1 MGKFTQKWFDRKW
14 VKMVWWVDGAVGG
27 LFFGGEEDVVCLVV
41 DADDVGAEEIH
52 A

>member
-1 MGKFTQKWFDRKW
+1 MGKNGL
-14 VKMVWWVDGAVGG
+14 VAGAGAGG
-27 LFFGGEEDVVCLVV
+27 LFFGGEEYAACLIV

>member
-1 MGKFTQKWFDRKW
+1 MGKNAL
-14 VKMVWWVDGAVGG
+14 VEVGG
-27 LFFGGEEDVVCLVV
+27 LFSWVEEYAVGLVV